1 MEKKVTLNPDG
12 DTFFSDDDMPGQKI
26 IYGVGARNRVGEV
39 AKELGRNI
47 LLVTDSGLSSVG
59 HPQNLKE
66 ILEQSN
72 LNVTLLINR
81 SRTQQ
86 NQVFRIVFKLQKNQK
101 LM

>member
-66 ILEQSN
+66 ILSKEKDSIIIFVARLPAHLTN
-72 LNVTLLINR
+72 LEFSQNINDKK
-81 SRTQQ
+81 S
-86 NQVFRIVFKLQKNQK
+86 L
-101 LM
+101 